1 MKEKGGRTL
10 DKQTQRAR
18 ALAARRAMTEAARA
32 EASAQICR
40 RLMRMKEVQNARTVF
55 SYLAVPEEA
64 DLSALH
70 RWLTERGC
78 RVAFPVTRPDGIM
91 HAFAPAPPWRFERGL
106 LGIRSPVP
114 EYALQICPEEIDL
127 VLAPCVAFDENCRR
141 LGHGGGYYD
150 RFLPMCENACVIGAA
165 FEAQRLPEIACE
177 ELDIPMDAFVTERAV
192 YRAKK

>member
-1 MKEKGGRTL
+1 M

-18 ALAARRAMTEAARA
+18 ALAARRAMTEAART

-70 RWLTERGC
+70 QWLTERGC

-106 LGIRSPVP
+106 LGIRSPAP

-127 VLAPCVAFDENCRR
+127 VLAPCVALTKTAAGSVTAADITTGSCPCAKTPASSARPSRPSGCRKS
-141 LGHGGGYYD
+141 
-150 RFLPMCENACVIGAA
+150 P
-165 FEAQRLPEIACE
+165 
-177 ELDIPMDAFVTERAV
+177 
-192 YRAKK
+192 AKNWISRWTHS

>member
-1 MKEKGGRTL
+1 M

-18 ALAARRAMTEAARA
+18 ALAARRAMTEAART

-70 RWLTERGC
+70 QWLTERGC

-150 RFLPMCENACVIGAA
+150 RFLFRERENAVCLC
-165 FEAQRLPEIACE
+165 FRKMLCR
-177 ELDIPMDAFVTERAV
+177 DIPEGEFDVRIRHILTEDPEKSVRLT
-192 YRAKK
+192 